1 MKKYKV
7 FYDCAGWLEFVI
19 VEARN
24 KKDAR
29 RASRVTKIIRIE
41 QL

>member
-7 FYDCAGWLEFVI
+7 YYDCAGWLEFVI
-19 VEARN
+19 VEAKN
-24 KKDAR
+24 KKEAR